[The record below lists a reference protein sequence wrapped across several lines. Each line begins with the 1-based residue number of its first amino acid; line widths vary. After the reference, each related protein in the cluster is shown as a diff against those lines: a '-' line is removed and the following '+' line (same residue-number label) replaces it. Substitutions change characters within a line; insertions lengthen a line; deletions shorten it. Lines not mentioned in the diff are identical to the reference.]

1 MRLKSIEIQ
10 GFKSFP
16 DKTRLTFDQDI
27 TAVIGP
33 NGSGKSNISD
43 AIRWVLGEQSN
54 KQLRGKS
61 MEDVIFT
68 GTAKRKALGFAEVSI
83 TMDNTGREL
92 QFDNDNV
99 TVTRRYFRSGESEY
113 KINGN
118 TVRLKDIHELFMDTG
133 LGRDGYSMIGQ
144 GRIDEIVGSKS
155 DERRDIFEE
164 AAGISKYRYRRLEAE
179 RKLAHSEDNLV
190 RLRDIMAELEVRVKP
205 LKEQS
210 EKAKEFLSVSGE
222 KKQLEIGLWLHSLN
236 KYNEQLKNQ
245 DEKITLAKAQ
255 YEKLER
261 ELTELIAK
269 SDISAIESNKLSAQ
283 IDAIRR
289 EAAKADEQ
297 TSEIKGQIAV
307 LNNNILHNDENIERL
322 QSEIETANT
331 DDATLEKEIS
341 EKQTLIAD
349 LEKKSALKTDELN
362 SELENLASVSDDS
375 GDFSEKISE
384 KNTKLN
390 ELGEKISEC
399 KVELV
404 SAKTAVSEIDNN
416 FDDFDE
422 TVKKINDYLEDVK
435 IEMEECNADIDDCDK
450 TIEECSNVISGYK
463 MKFEKRNTKIKEL
476 TEEINSK
483 TLDRSEYQRRI
494 KILEELER
502 NLDGFNYAVKQVCKA
517 ADRSEIKGIHGPVS
531 RLIEVKSEYSTAI
544 ETALGASAQNIV
556 VSNEDV
562 AKKAIHYLKTN
573 NAGRATFLPLTS
585 IKPYSFKDESV
596 KNCLGFVGFAD
607 KLVNTKSEYKDIISS
622 LLGRTVITE
631 TIDNA
636 VSMAKKYSYKFKIVT
651 LDGQVVN
658 PGGSLTG
665 GSTAKNAGLINRSS
679 QIEQFKTKID
689 KLNKEIAALSRELD
703 DLNSKSES
711 SNLSFEEKEI
721 KLKQANEDKI
731 RLLGELKLLEEQ
743 YNTNKANLDNLKLS
757 KENSSQRTND
767 LNNKIKLYTENLT
780 KFEIEKEQ
788 LEKSIDLLL
797 SNKDK
802 LSGVKSEITDKISAI
817 RYEIVGY
824 NKDIENLKESIN
836 QIEQTKNDRAGR
848 ITSLNEEISL
858 IQQKKE
864 QEKEEIERLT
874 QISSGFIS
882 KSESSEDEI
891 KRLTEKRTQIE
902 QENYASRNIEREKS
916 QDKERL
922 SGELARLTER
932 KDTIEKQYSDIIT
945 KLFDEYELTKS
956 QAEEIGF
963 PIDDIPSATK
973 RLNEIKSKIR
983 SLGAVNVS
991 AIEEYKEVSERY
1003 EYMLAQ
1009 ITDVE
1014 KSAAELKKIISGLT
1028 SKMQEMFIEKFTVIA
1043 KNFTEVFKELFGG
1056 GTAKLQLTNPDDV
1069 LESGI
1074 DIIAQPP
1081 GKNISIIEQLSGGE
1095 KALIAV
1101 SIYFAIMKVNPPPFC
1116 LLDEVEAALDE
1127 VNVDKVAAYLRRMSS
1142 KTQFIVITHRRGTM
1156 EEADVLYGVT
1166 MQEKGVSKLLSIN
1179 VSEIEKTLKTK
1190 VVN

>member
-83 TMDNTGREL
+83 TMDNAGREL

-331 DDATLEKEIS
+331 DDATLEKEIA

-404 SAKTAVSEIDNN
+404 SAQTAVSEIDNN

-517 ADRSEIKGIHGPVS
+517 SDRSDIKGIHGPVS

-848 ITSLNEEISL
+848 IASLNEEISL

-1014 KSAAELKKIISGLT
+1014 KSATELKKIISGLT

>member
-1 MRLKSIEIQ
+1 MRLKVIEIQ

-16 DKTRLTFDQDI
+16 DKTKLTFDQDI

-83 TMDNTGREL
+83 TIDNSKREL

-164 AAGISKYRYRRLEAE
+164 AAGISKYRYRRADTE
-179 RKLAHSEDNLV
+179 RKLAHSEENLI
-190 RLRDIMAELEVRVKP
+190 RLRDIMSELEVRVKP

-210 EKAKEFLSVSGE
+210 EKAKEFLSVSDE
-222 KKQLEIGLWLHSLN
+222 KKQLEIGLWLHTLN
-236 KYNEQLKNQ
+236 KSNEQLKTQ

-261 ELTELIAK
+261 EITELIAQ
-269 SDISAIESNKLSAQ
+269 SDISAIESNKLSSQ

-289 EAAKADEQ
+289 EASKADEQ

-307 LNNNILHNDENIERL
+307 LNNNILHNNENIDRL
-322 QSEIETANT
+322 KGEIETANT
-331 DDATLEKEIS
+331 DDETLNKEIDD
-341 EKQTLIAD
+341 KQ
-349 LEKKSALKTDELN
+349 N
-362 SELENLASVSDDS
+362 SIKELENKVTKKTEELNFELEKLASISDDS
-375 GDFSEKISE
+375 GDFSEKIAE
-384 KNTKLN
+384 KNAKLN
-390 ELGEKISEC
+390 SLSEKISEC

-404 SAKTAVSEIDNN
+404 SAKTAIDEIDNN
-416 FDDFDE
+416 FDNFDE
-422 TVKKINDYLEDVK
+422 TVKKINDYLEDIQ
-435 IEMEECNADIDDCDK
+435 IEIEESNADIEDCDK
-450 TIEECSNVISGYK
+450 TIEECTNVINGYK
-463 MKFEKRNTKIKEL
+463 LKSGKREEKIKTL
-476 TEEINSK
+476 TEEINLK
-483 TLDRSEYQRRI
+483 TLDKSEFQRRI

-517 ADRSEIKGIHGPVS
+517 ADKGLLKGIHGPVS
-531 RLIEVKSEYSTAI
+531 RLVEVKPEYSTAI
-544 ETALGASAQNIV
+544 ETALGAASQNIV
-556 VSNEDV
+556 VSNEDC
-562 AKKAIHYLKTN
+562 AKKAIHYLKSN

-585 IKPYSFKDESV
+585 IKPFSFKDNSV
-596 KNCLGFVGFAD
+596 ENCFGFVGYAD
-607 KLVNTKSEYKDIISS
+607 KLVSSKTEYKDIISS

-631 TIDNA
+631 NIDNA

-679 QIEQFKTKID
+679 QIEEFKKKID
-689 KLNKEIAALSRELD
+689 KLNSDINGLNKEFEK
-703 DLNSKSES
+703 LNAESENYNS
-711 SNLSFEEKEI
+711 SYEEKEI
-721 KLKQANEDKI
+721 SLKRANEDKI

-743 YNTNKANLDNLKLS
+743 YNTNKSNLDNLILN
-757 KENSSQRTND
+757 KENSSSRTKE
-767 LNNKIKLYTENLT
+767 LNERILSETQKLE
-780 KFEIEKEQ
+780 KFENEKSD

-797 SNKDK
+797 TDKDK
-802 LSGVKSEITDKISAI
+802 LSGTKSDISDKISTI
-817 RYEIVGY
+817 RFEIVSL
-824 NKDIENLKESIN
+824 NKDIENLKSSIL
-836 QIEQTKNDRAGR
+836 QINQTKNDRVGR
-848 ITSLNEEISL
+848 VATLTSEIESLELKNENDQEEIT
-858 IQQKKE
+858 
-864 QEKEEIERLT
+864 RLT
-874 QISSGFIS
+874 QISSGFIE

-891 KRLTEKRTQIE
+891 KRLSEKRTQIE
-902 QENYASRNIEREKS
+902 QANYASRNVEREKS

-932 KDTIEKQYSDIIT
+932 KERLEKEYSDIIS
-945 KLFDEYELTKS
+945 KLFEEYELTKS

-963 PIDDIPSATK
+963 PIDDIPKATK

-1014 KSAAELKKIISGLT
+1014 KSSAELKKIINGLT
-1028 SKMQEMFIEKFTVIA
+1028 SKMQEMFTEKFAVIA

-1127 VNVDKVAAYLRRMSS
+1127 VNVDKVAAYLRRMSNN
-1142 KTQFIVITHRRGTM
+1142 TQFIVITHRRGTM

-1190 VVN
+1190 VSK